1 MIAQAPIFKRI
12 GKPPMPRSFLPKKK
26 KKEKGDAATGGDD
39 AELAE
44 FLARDY

>member
-1 MIAQAPIFKRI
+1 MVIEQAPIFKRI

-26 KKEKGDAATGGDD
+26 KKGGGDKAGGDD
-39 AELAE
+39 VELVE